1 MPIKP
6 SPRRRPSPR
15 SFAVSRDPES
25 QIRILMTPQGG
36 KPAIRNEVHLVDAQ
50 AVAQLG
56 SWELDLATGVT
67 AMSAEMRRIFGW
79 SAEDEPELAWICDM
93 VHPDDRSR
101 VEDWLARNAAMRP
114 PAQGCFFRAVRPDGT
129 LRMFYGRSALRAARN
144 GALARICGTVQDVTE
159 QTANERAVGEAAH
172 LYRDIF
178 ENCAW
183 GIFQT
188 TPDGR
193 YLTANPA
200 LARIYGYD
208 GPEQLLSRL
217 TDIGG
222 QLYADP
228 ARRDEFVRIMRENG
242 VVLDFE
248 SEVHRRD
255 GALIWITETCR
266 EVRTSTG
273 RLLYY
278 EGTVE
283 DITERKRREE
293 ELRAAKETA
302 ETANRA
308 KTEFLATMSHEL
320 RTPLNAVMGFA
331 EIIHKEAMGAVN
343 IPAYRD
349 YAGNIH
355 ASGQHLLAVINDIL
369 DFVKAES
376 GNLPL
381 EIETVDL
388 ASLTGGV
395 IRLLENQ
402 AKSAGVCLIEKIPDG
417 AVPCPGDE
425 RRLRQVLINIAG
437 NAVKFTPSG
446 GSVTLSCAEAEGG
459 QVRLEVR
466 DTGIGMSA
474 EDLAHVG
481 EPFYQADS
489 KLDRQYEGT
498 GLGLAICQRLVK
510 LHGGSMEIDSAPG
523 QGTTVAV
530 LLPGG
535 SPQLLVL

>member
-1 MPIKP
+1 
-6 SPRRRPSPR
+6 
-15 SFAVSRDPES
+15 
-25 QIRILMTPQGG
+25 
-36 KPAIRNEVHLVDAQ
+36 
-50 AVAQLG
+50 
-56 SWELDLATGVT
+56 
-67 AMSAEMRRIFGW
+67 
-79 SAEDEPELAWICDM
+79 
-93 VHPDDRSR
+93 
-101 VEDWLARNAAMRP
+101 
-114 PAQGCFFRAVRPDGT
+114 
-129 LRMFYGRSALRAARN
+129 
-144 GALARICGTVQDVTE
+144 
-159 QTANERAVGEAAH
+159 
-172 LYRDIF
+172 
-178 ENCAW
+178 
-183 GIFQT
+183 
-188 TPDGR
+188 
-193 YLTANPA
+193 
-200 LARIYGYD
+200 
-208 GPEQLLSRL
+208 
-217 TDIGG
+217 
-222 QLYADP
+222 
-228 ARRDEFVRIMRENG
+228 
-242 VVLDFE
+242 VLDFE

-425 RRLRQVLINIAG
+425 RRLRQVLINLAG